1 MGKDLGL
8 GCPHVRRGHPGED
21 GGSGEGEK
29 AEEGRLGLGFG
40 SVCYPS
46 FLSSLFFLFPEF
58 FISFSNFFFS
68 PPGLQYQ
75 SEYFANIFFIAN
87 RGSLIR
93 GTGKAVPPV
102 LRCPPWA
109 IRLEFPGFAEGDTRH
124 QEGCQRGVA
133 AGMDFAEAKVSPGR
147 IGPR

>member
-46 FLSSLFFLFPEF
+46 FLSSLFFYSPNFLYLFP
-58 FISFSNFFFS
+58 IFFS
-68 PPGLQYQ
+68 HLRVCNTNR
-75 SEYFANIFFIAN
+75 NILLTSF
-87 RGSLIR
+87 L
-93 GTGKAVPPV
+93 
-102 LRCPPWA
+102 
-109 IRLEFPGFAEGDTRH
+109 
-124 QEGCQRGVA
+124 
-133 AGMDFAEAKVSPGR
+133 
-147 IGPR
+147 